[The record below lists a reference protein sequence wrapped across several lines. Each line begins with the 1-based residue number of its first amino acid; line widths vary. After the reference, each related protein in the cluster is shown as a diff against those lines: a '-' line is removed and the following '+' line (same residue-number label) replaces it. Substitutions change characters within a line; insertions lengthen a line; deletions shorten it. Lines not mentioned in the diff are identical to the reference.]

1 MPPAARAFH
10 ESRRMERGRRLL
22 LESSGELTQSADEE
36 CLIDATLLPSDKLQ
50 SDIRPMFNP
59 IPTVPISILLAVI
72 QLVFVTLTVVSAY
85 FCMYAEAEVKE
96 KKCKPYIEPF
106 QLNTI
111 VVIAKVFLWIIHVI
125 NERFVQYHHT
135 KIRNHGYLNLYR
147 STKHLKRLPFIVLST
162 GNTAILVIVSVQDSF
177 ENSGHLYISLILSV
191 LILELILSLTYL
203 LIYAGKIYR
212 FNSSKPRPDIIEEE
226 NLNMYQRNTSP
237 GIGFR
242 DRASLEEV
250 SEKQADTIEYLQ
262 RHNAFLSKQILAL
275 TSQPIYDG

>member
-242 DRASLEEV
+242 
-250 SEKQADTIEYLQ
+250 
-262 RHNAFLSKQILAL
+262 F
-275 TSQPIYDG
+275 